1 MLIRD
6 GFPGQRLRVLPRP
19 LIAGALRNGPTARLL
34 VTDVGHFPHAA
45 QHGRIRPRGA
55 EQAIVILCIAGA
67 GWARVDG
74 LELTVQAGQAL
85 LLPSQLPH
93 AYGADVSDP
102 WTIWWLHAA
111 GDDVG
116 SLVEA
121 VVGDDARYVIS
132 MRDPYRAVGLA
143 EHASE
148 CLERDET
155 ASSLIGA
162 SGAAWNLLAQLAA
175 DRQRGQRGMSDRI
188 LLAQDYLREHLA
200 ASTTVP
206 ELARLAGM
214 SVSHFSALFKASAG
228 IGVVEYV
235 KRLRSARARELLLT
249 TDRGVAEIA
258 AEVGYEDAF
267 YFSRQFRTV
276 NGVSPRQFRERSHHE
291 YL

>member
-19 LIAGALRNGPTARLL
+19 LIVGALRDGPTARLL

-45 QHGRIRPRGA
+45 LHGRIRPRGA
-55 EQAIVILCIAGA
+55 EQAIVILCTDGA

-74 LELTVQAGQAL
+74 SELTVQAGQAL
-85 LLPSQLPH
+85 VLPPHVPH
-93 AYGADVSDP
+93 AYGADASDP
-102 WTIWWLHAA
+102 WTIWWLHATG
-111 GDDVG
+111 GDAL
-116 SLVEA
+116 SLVHA

-132 MRDPYRAVGLA
+132 VRDPYRAVGLA
-143 EHASE
+143 EHADE

-155 ASSLIGA
+155 VSSLIGA

-175 DRQRGQRGMSDRI
+175 DRQRGQHGMSDRI
-188 LLAQDYLREHLA
+188 RLAQDYLHEHLA
-200 ASTTVP
+200 ASTSVP

-214 SVSHFSALFKASAG
+214 SVSHFSALFKTAAG

-249 TDRGVAEIA
+249 TELGVAEIA
-258 AEVGYEDAF
+258 AEVGYDDAF
-267 YFSRQFRTV
+267 YFSRQFRAV
-276 NGVSPRQFRERSHHE
+276 NGVSPRQFRERSHRE
-291 YL
+291 FL